1 MPGREATFAKMKRLV
16 VIIFAFIAYV
26 AGYAQPAADEVVP
39 EPSPGTAI
47 YHQHGKV
54 GLRKRSGKVLT
65 PPVYDSLLAL
75 TANIYAARKRSSA
88 IPGPQWG
95 LIDKDGKVLAPFV
108 YHSLQPQQGLLIA
121 GKQSR
126 NLVRYGVLTTNGEV
140 VVPIRYEKAAIL
152 GGQLITAGAGH
163 EQYIFNT
170 KGEKLLT
177 LTADSLDMPA
187 PGLLRYYRLGKC
199 GLATLDNPGYLHP
212 EYADLTLQAGR
223 LRAVGF
229 PRWYLIHGYDS
240 LVLSYDSVVPWQGKF
255 IVRVRHKSYLI
266 NSSRQLQSA
275 VYDSIAPLSEDLLLV
290 KNNGYAGVL
299 NREGELI
306 VPAAYQSITADKE
319 VIYARKPGVRGKWRL
334 FDHYG
339 YPKTQVE
346 YESWQPMQDGLI
358 AVQRQGKW
366 GFVNRYG
373 VEIISPIY
381 DAVAPFKN
389 GLARVTFFGEDGLIN
404 RQGEWQAYPLAG
416 RILHYDNRVMLT
428 KSGRQYQLRHFDG
441 ELIYF
446 TNNRLEPRGSYYA
459 ETDTAGHLV
468 RLVSPQGTL
477 EEPTTGRK
485 AMMNGGAGLVI
496 FRQNGRYGF
505 KDHRGRIIVANRYE
519 AVRPFFNGLAAVQI
533 NKKWGFIDRYEHLV
547 VQPVYDSVA
556 DFSNGYCLTWQ
567 GGTVGA
573 LDRHG
578 KVLIRHE
585 YEEIIPLPDKRFKV
599 KRNGRWGLLDERG
612 RVVVQPTYDRLTPVS
627 QGYYIVAR
635 HGRYGTLDKNG
646 VSLVPLI
653 YDYLG
658 YDEASGMLITR
669 LPAEEKW
676 LPLPV
681 AAGDKMV
688 H

>member
-1 MPGREATFAKMKRLV
+1 MPVMKRV
-16 VIIFAFIAYV
+16 AGIIFALGVY
-26 AGYAQPAADEVVP
+26 AGLAAQPAADEVA
-39 EPSPGTAI
+39 PSGSQGTTI

-54 GLRKRSGKVLT
+54 GLSKASGKILT
-65 PPVYDSLLAL
+65 PPVYDSLLAV
-75 TANIYAARKRSSA
+75 TSNIYVARKRSSA
-88 IPGPQWG
+88 APNPQWG
-95 LIDKDGKVLAPFV
+95 LIDKDGKVLVPFA

-121 GKQSR
+121 SKQSR
-126 NLVRYGVLTTNGEV
+126 NLVQYGVLTLTGEV
-140 VVPIRYEKAAIL
+140 LVPIRYEKATVL
-152 GGQLITAGAGH
+152 GGQFINAGTGH
-163 EQYIFNT
+163 EQHIFNT

-199 GLATLDNPGYLHP
+199 GLATLANPGYLYP
-212 EYADLTLQAGR
+212 EYVDLTLQEGR

-229 PRWYLIHGYDS
+229 PRWFLIHDYDS
-240 LVLSYDSVVPWQGKF
+240 LALTYDSVVPWQGKF
-255 IVRVRHKSYLI
+255 IVRLRHKSYLI
-266 NSSRQLQSA
+266 NSANQPQSA
-275 VYDSIAPLSEDLLLV
+275 VYDTLVPLSDDLLLA
-290 KNNGYAGVL
+290 KTNGYAGVL

-306 VPAAYQSITADKE
+306 VPAAYQTITADKE
-319 VIYARKPGVRGKWRL
+319 VIYARKPGVQGKWRL

-346 YESWQPMQDGLI
+346 YERWQPMQDGLI
-358 AVQRQGKW
+358 AVQRHGKW
-366 GFVNRYG
+366 GFINRYG
-373 VEIISPIY
+373 IEVISPIY
-381 DAVAPFKN
+381 DAVGPFKN
-389 GLARVTFFGEDGLIN
+389 GLARVTFFGEDGLID
-404 RQGEWQAYPLAG
+404 RQGEWRAYPFAGHILDYDSRIILA
-416 RILHYDNRVMLT
+416 
-428 KSGRQYQLRHFDG
+428 KSGRQFQLRHLDG

-459 ETDTAGHLV
+459 ETDTAGHLL

-477 EEPTTGRK
+477 EEPASGHPDLT
-485 AMMNGGAGLVI
+485 NGGAGLVI

-505 KDHRGRIIVANRYE
+505 KDQRGRIIVANRYE
-519 AVRPFFNGLAAVQI
+519 AVKPFYNDLAAVQI
-533 NKKWGFIDRYEHLV
+533 NGKWGFIDHYEHLV

-556 DFSNGYCLTWQ
+556 DFNNDYCLTWQ
-567 GGTVGA
+567 GGAVGA

-599 KRNGRWGLLDERG
+599 KRHGRWGLLDERG
-612 RVVVQPTYDRLTPVS
+612 RMVVQPTYDRLTPVS

-635 HGRYGTLDKNG
+635 LGRYGTLDRNG

-653 YDYLG
+653 YDYIG
-658 YDEASGMLITR
+658 YDEASGILITR

-681 AAGDKMV
+681 VAGDKVV